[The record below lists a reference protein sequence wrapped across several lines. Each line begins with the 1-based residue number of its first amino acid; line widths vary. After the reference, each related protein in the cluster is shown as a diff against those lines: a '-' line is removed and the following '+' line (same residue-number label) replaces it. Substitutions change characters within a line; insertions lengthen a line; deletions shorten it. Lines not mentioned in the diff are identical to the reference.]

1 MNRQLYMGGGIMDVV
16 PREPALFGGIKRA
29 VKKATNTVKKIVK
42 SPIGKAATAYA
53 LTAGLGSLGAGKGLG
68 SLGQLSTYAPST
80 VGANL
85 GAAFFG
91 TPVLAG
97 DDLTGVGGTKGIL
110 NKLGLTS
117 GFGIKELA
125 PGFMKSGIAKGIGLA
140 GLTTFL
146 TKSFGMPKEEAESVL
161 SDPGEKEKYLRLYYT
176 NLNKNATDA
185 EVEEFVRNNLAGGG
199 RIGFDNGSP
208 GIDRET
214 IMDLLEQKEK
224 FRDLDPNFIVPEP
237 EQSPDA
243 TPIPEG
249 MMINP
254 LQTMEFRDSNRN
266 GIEDRREGI
275 YLERDFIPKKD
286 PEEFELDKFR
296 KYFEDTKEFREVPRK
311 NEAKGTGD
319 PQEGINSLKPLA
331 DEQARGGSTLTLMD
345 GTEVFIPTGAYRN
358 GTLADIIYSS
368 TKGDLLREDILG
380 KMLFSKGGRVDY
392 AEGTDDEFPLGDPT
406 APVNPFGP
414 KPIGPVLPNKMM
426 ASNIENDKI
435 LEALFEKYID
445 MGLSPKDAAEKA
457 MEEFDKMSMMETEGR
472 GLAAMGG
479 RMNYGMGSEDKVDL
493 QEMLNAEPPFDAKE
507 YTGRGADYKKSPLAI
522 PDDFLK
528 KLIKYLRKNQADGGI
543 MNRAGYALGG
553 GDTASDNA
561 MQAASVEGLPVR
573 QNPKGIKELDLR
585 DNGGFIPP
593 VGIKEKEDDI
603 PAMLSNNE
611 FVFTADAVRGMG
623 DGNVN
628 VGAQRMYDMMKK
640 LEAGGRV

>member
-1 MNRQLYMGGGIMDVV
+1 DFLDKGGMD
-16 PREPALFGGIKRA
+16 P
-29 VKKATNTVKKIVK
+29 
-42 SPIGKAATAYA
+42 
-53 LTAGLGSLGAGKGLG
+53 
-68 SLGQLSTYAPST
+68 
-80 VGANL
+80 
-85 GAAFFG
+85 
-91 TPVLAG
+91 
-97 DDLTGVGGTKGIL
+97 D
-110 NKLGLTS
+110 
-117 GFGIKELA
+117 
-125 PGFMKSGIAKGIGLA
+125 M
-140 GLTTFL
+140 
-146 TKSFGMPKEEAESVL
+146 
-161 SDPGEKEKYLRLYYT
+161 
-176 NLNKNATDA
+176 
-185 EVEEFVRNNLAGGG
+185 
-199 RIGFDNGSP
+199 
-208 GIDRET
+208 
-214 IMDLLEQKEK
+214 
-224 FRDLDPNFIVPEP
+224 IVPEP

-414 KPIGPVLPNKMM
+414 KPIGPVLPDKMM

-640 LEAGGRV
+640 LEAGGR